1 MKALLAAG
9 AVLIVSA
16 GSASAGTVM
25 RIGETGVSSASAES
39 TKTITA
45 RQLKRIRA
53 LKILVTGKGQV
64 EEFAYNEAYD
74 RVSLGV
80 VEKAPKVTG
89 TWSISCERPSTI
101 SFRTSSGTLVGGKA
115 ITRRIP
121 LANAT
126 KCEVR
131 ISGYASGAAEWPSQD
146 LVTVVQAV
154 VTTVPVKKPKRAKR

>member
-1 MKALLAAG
+1 M
-9 AVLIVSA
+9 LIVAA
-16 GSASAGTVM
+16 GSASAATVM

-39 TKTITA
+39 TKTIPA
-45 RQLKRIRA
+45 RQLKRIKA

-64 EEFAYNEAYD
+64 EQFVYNEAYD
-74 RVSLGV
+74 RVSLGI
-80 VEKAPKVTG
+80 VEMAPKVTG
-89 TWSISCERPSTI
+89 TWSISCERRSTI
-101 SFRTSSGTLVGGKA
+101 SFRSSSGSLVGGKA

-131 ISGYASGAAEWPSQD
+131 TSGYASGAAEWPSQD

-154 VTTVPVKKPKRAKR
+154 VTTVSIKKPKRTKR